1 MDKNVGSVDLDELRK
16 AREELDKERGVETDP
31 KMYDDYNPNRSTS
44 LENSNSSEVGDLES
58 NSYENTTNNSEN
70 LSNDIKLGENKEND
84 SHSLS
89 DDYELAI
96 DENLGKSDIS
106 NIDSNETNSEENA
119 NQNVEKDLSKY
130 DVFSA
135 FEVKE
140 NAPHGASQGQPNS
153 VFRQSFFPHHLKCYQ
168 LKLMKHL

>member
-31 KMYDDYNPNRSTS
+31 NMYDDYNPNRSTS

-106 NIDSNETNSEENA
+106 NISCLYSHRLSHSKRTSE
-119 NQNVEKDLSKY
+119 
-130 DVFSA
+130 
-135 FEVKE
+135 
-140 NAPHGASQGQPNS
+140 
-153 VFRQSFFPHHLKCYQ
+153 KCRCI
-168 LKLMKHL
+168 LRAD